1 MHMNAHPVSREKT
14 IGVFFGSRSPEHD
27 VSILTGQLILSGLRD
42 LGYRAVPVYIDTR
55 GSWYVGGSMDTVD
68 FFKKPERDFSSSKG
82 YSLDLGAHGAMVFT
96 RGTLKK
102 QTIAID
108 VAFPA
113 FHGQYGEDGTV
124 QGMFE
129 MMGVPYVGCDV
140 PSSALTM
147 DKVLTLQMHQ
157 RIGLPVTPFI
167 YFMREDWERDRE
179 AVMANLHKELR
190 YPVFVKPARLGSSIG
205 IARVQNDA
213 DFKFAV
219 DVALHYD
226 EKVLVENGV
235 ENCMDV
241 TCCVLG
247 TDDPQPS
254 LLQETVFLDGFLSYD
269 DKYIAKGGTQ
279 TGKATENIQIPARLD
294 AQTTKTMQDMAVR
307 AFKEFGCSG
316 IARVDFLYDAKAKK
330 IYVGEINT
338 LPGAIYAHLWKAS
351 GVEFPELLTRL
362 LSYAQERHAR
372 KNAVA
377 RTFDSPILQESNWSG
392 KLRFLQDKKKE

>member
-1 MHMNAHPVSREKT
+1 MSANSVSKQKT

-42 LGYRAVPVYIDTR
+42 LGYRAIPIYIDTK
-55 GSWYVGGSMDTVD
+55 GIWYVGGAMDTVD
-68 FFKKPERDFSSSKG
+68 FFKKPERDFSSARG
-82 YSLDLGAHGAMVFT
+82 YALDLSAQGRIVFT

-102 QTIAID
+102 QTVAID

-140 PSSALTM
+140 TSSAVTM
-147 DKVLTLQMHQ
+147 DKVLTLHMHQ
-157 RIGLPVTPFI
+157 RMGLPVTPFI
-167 YFMREDWERDRE
+167 YFFRSAWEQDRD
-179 AVMANLHKELR
+179 AVLIQVHKELN

-205 IARVQNDA
+205 IARVTNDT

-226 EKVLVENGV
+226 EKVLVEQGV
-235 ENCMDV
+235 SNCMDV
-241 TCCVLG
+241 TCCLIG
-247 TDDPQPS
+247 NEDPQPS
-254 LLQETVFLDGFLSYD
+254 LLQETVFHGGFLSYD

-294 AQTTKTMQDMAVR
+294 SETTKAMQDMAVR

-316 IARVDFLYDAKAKK
+316 IARVDFLYDTKAKN
-330 IYVGEINT
+330 IFIGEINT

-351 GVEFPELLTRL
+351 GIDFPELLSRL
-362 LSYAQERHAR
+362 IGYAQERYAQ
-372 KNAVA
+372 KNAIA
-377 RTFDSPILQESNWSG
+377 HTFDSPILQESNWSG
-392 KLRFLQDKKKE
+392 KLRFLQDQNEQ

>member
-1 MHMNAHPVSREKT
+1 MNESSAPKQKKT

-27 VSILTGQLILSGLRD
+27 VSILTGELILSGVRK
-42 LGYRAVPVYIDTR
+42 LGYHAVPVYIDTK
-55 GSWYVGGSMDTVD
+55 GAWYVGGDMGSVE
-68 FFKKPERDFSSSKG
+68 FFKKPERNFSSAKG
-82 YSLDLGAHGAMVFT
+82 YALDMSKPGTMTFT
-96 RGTLKK
+96 RGTLRKE
-102 QTIAID
+102 TVAID
-108 VAFPA
+108 IAFPA

-124 QGMFE
+124 QGVFE

-140 PSSALTM
+140 VSSAITM

-167 YFMREDWERDRE
+167 YFIRSDWERDRD
-179 AVMANLHKELR
+179 AVMAKLHTQLR

-205 IARVQNDA
+205 MARVQNDA

-226 EKVLVENGV
+226 EKVIVENGV

-241 TCCVLG
+241 TCAVLG
-247 TDDPQPS
+247 TDNPQSS
-254 LLQETVFLDGFLSYD
+254 LLQETVFHDGFLSYD

-294 AQTTKTMQDMAVR
+294 SQTTKTMQEYALRVFR
-307 AFKEFGCSG
+307 EFGCSG
-316 IARVDFLYDAKAKK
+316 IARVDFLYDTKVKK
-330 IYVGEINT
+330 IFVGEINT

-351 GVEFPELLTRL
+351 GMEFPELLTRL
-362 LSYAQERHAR
+362 IGYAEERHAR
-372 KNAVA
+372 KSAVA
-377 RTFDSPILQESNWSG
+377 HTFDSPILQESNWSG
-392 KLRFLQDKKKE
+392 KLRFLQDKK